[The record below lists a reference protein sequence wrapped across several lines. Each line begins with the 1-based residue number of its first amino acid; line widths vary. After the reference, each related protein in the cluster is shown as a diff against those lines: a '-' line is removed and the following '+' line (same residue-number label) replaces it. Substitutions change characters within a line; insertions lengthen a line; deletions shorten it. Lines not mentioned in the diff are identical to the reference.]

1 MGCGGCKDRRWK
13 VYIKKLDP
21 DIRQFLIDEGYL
33 DVQIDSFEHSVN
45 KRGEALVGDDLH
57 ENLEAFVD
65 RAMIRLIPIR
75 VKG

>member
-1 MGCGGCKDRRWK
+1 MACGTCKDQRWK
-13 VYIKKLDP
+13 VYIKKIDQ

-33 DVQIDSFEHSVN
+33 DIQIDSFEHSVN
-45 KRGEALVGDDLH
+45 KRGEALVGDDLR